1 MKEVISTGKTVEQAL
16 ETGAAQLGVTADRA
30 SYEVLEEPK
39 KGLFGIGA
47 SDAKLRVY
55 LPEEEPTE
63 EAEEPAEGSVEEP
76 SDGEPAEEPAAVSGV
91 PATRAMHFLET
102 LIENMGLDATIEVVS
117 QTDEELSLNITG
129 NHLGA
134 LIGRR
139 GDVLESLQYLT
150 TLSANIGNEGY
161 YRISVDAQG
170 YRARRAEAVRG
181 VARRMAEKVLR
192 YHRAFSLEPMS
203 PYERRIVHSTC
214 QEIPGVTTHSIGEG
228 DDRRVV
234 ISPEKPPQRP
244 FGE

>member
-16 ETGAAQLGVTADRA
+16 EAGAAQLGVTADRA

-55 LPEEEPTE
+55 LPEEE
-63 EAEEPAEGSVEEP
+63 EPAA
-76 SDGEPAEEPAAVSGV
+76 DTAEPAEEPTTEEPAAEESEDVSCV
-91 PATRAMHFLET
+91 PAERAVRFLET
-102 LIENMGLDATIEVVS
+102 LIENMGLDATVEVVS
-117 QTDEELSLNITG
+117 ETDEELSLNITG

-161 YRISVDAQG
+161 YRVSVDAQG

-234 ISPEKPPQRP
+234 ISPEKPPQKP